1 MKVFCAGLFR
11 TGTTTMQEM
20 FARSFS
26 SDHEF
31 QLQDQLSIF
40 ERRLLG
46 TISDAEIRAFI
57 HQRSAAKPL
66 NMDSCGA
73 HFTVVD
79 FLVEEFPDAKFLLT
93 LRDIYSWMNSCV
105 GKLLGDFT
113 AGWGSRAGALM
124 NCLDVLPDGRFL
136 LTNQPNMKIRL
147 EQMAKIWTGVN
158 QRVIA
163 AVPKERLLVVH
174 TEELVARSGEIAAF
188 CGIDPDLLDPIHANA
203 GRNLNFLQC
212 FDSQQI
218 EELVQMHCRQLMEEH
233 YPELTL
239 ARYAAASKDA
249 PCPDCQEL
257 ARYFTV
263 REVVPTEFVQT
274 RFPV

>member
-1 MKVFCAGLFR
+1 MKVFCTGLFR

-31 QLQDQLSIF
+31 QLQDQLGVF

-46 TISDAEIRAFI
+46 TISDAEIRKFI
-57 HQRSAAKPL
+57 HTRSAAKPL
-66 NMDSCGA
+66 DMDSCGA
-73 HFTVVD
+73 HFSIVD

-113 AGWGSRAGALM
+113 GGWGSRAGALM

-136 LTNQPNMKIRL
+136 LTDQQNMKVRL

-163 AVPKERLLVVH
+163 AVPKERLLIVY
-174 TEELVARSGEIAAF
+174 TEELVERSGEIAAF
-188 CGIDPDLLDPIHANA
+188 CGIDSDLLDPIHANA
-203 GRNLNFLQC
+203 GPNANFLQC
-212 FDSQQI
+212 FDSEQI
-218 EELVQMHCRQLMEEH
+218 EEVVQMHCRRLMEEH

-239 ARYAAASKDA
+239 ASYAAASKEV
-249 PCPDCQEL
+249 PCPDCHEL
-257 ARYFTV
+257 TRYFTV
-263 REVVPTEFVQT
+263 REMVPTEFVQT

>member
-31 QLQDQLSIF
+31 RLQDQLNVF

-46 TISDAEIRAFI
+46 TISDAEIREFI
-57 HQRSAAKPL
+57 HTRNAAKPL
-66 NMDSCGA
+66 DMDSCGA
-73 HFTVVD
+73 HFSIVD

-113 AGWGSRAGALM
+113 GGWGSRAGALM
-124 NCLDVLPDGRFL
+124 NCLDVLPDGSFL
-136 LTNQPNMKIRL
+136 LTDERSMKVRL

-163 AVPKERLLVVH
+163 AVPKERLLIVH
-174 TEELVARSGEIAAF
+174 TEDLVERSGEIAAF

-203 GRNLNFLQC
+203 GLNVNFLQC
-212 FDSQQI
+212 FDSEQI
-218 EELVQMHCRQLMEEH
+218 EELVQMHCRRLMEEH
-233 YPELTL
+233 YPALTL
-239 ARYAAASKDA
+239 ARYAAASKEV
-249 PCPDCQEL
+249 PCPDCHEL